1 MLSVSMIALA
11 ATMVSCSKDD
21 NGGNGGNGGN
31 NKPEPETWAGTWEIT
46 SSQTLTWEEAGQY
59 VEPAFSNTEKTGT
72 LIIVED
78 TDGYMIY
85 GLSPDFDAML
95 TEIMKEPYSI
105 PALGEENANGE
116 LEIMSGYTPLG
127 GADENGDYFAWAVV
141 SDNNYTIT
149 GIFPA
154 YTFELVGETTGIP
167 YSGTLTDGTNFTV
180 ASIDIYGLNES
191 TNGVGIYTTE
201 SYAGD
206 ITLTF
211 VSDEVSASTASKAAL
226 STLNPDF
233 KMVYPAKVAKVA
245 VAR

>member
-46 SSQTLTWEEAGQY
+46 SSHTMAFTDSGVAFEE
-59 VEPAFSNTEKTGT
+59 TEKTGT
-72 LIIVED
+72 ITIVDAEEIMGED
-78 TDGYMIY
+78 YAGLYVITGWSTEPTNADAIAMGVLSEDDNTSLWVMSGIQIENPDAEGYYRAWAGVGTDGMI
-85 GLSPDFDAML
+85 
-95 TEIMKEPYSI
+95 I
-105 PALGEENANGE
+105 
-116 LEIMSGYTPLG
+116 SGQY
-127 GADENGDYFAWAVV
+127 
-141 SDNNYTIT
+141 
-149 GIFPA
+149 PA
-154 YTFELVGETTGIP
+154 YTFEFDGETAGIP
-167 YSGTLTDGTNFTV
+167 YEGELQGGGTFTINAFDLFAFNDSEPTKV
-180 ASIDIYGLNES
+180 WITAE
-191 TNGVGIYTTE
+191 E

>member
-46 SSQTLTWEEAGQY
+46 SSHTMVFTGSAMEFEE
-59 VEPAFSNTEKTGT
+59 TEKTGT
-72 LIIVED
+72 ITI
-78 TDGYMIY
+78 M
-85 GLSPDFDAML
+85 DAA
-95 TEIMKEPYSI
+95 EIMGEDYAGIYVITGWSTEPT
-105 PALGEENANGE
+105 NADAIAMGILSEDDNTS
-116 LEIMSGYTPLG
+116 LWVMSGIQINEPDAEGY
-127 GADENGDYFAWAVV
+127 YKVWAGVD
-141 SDNNYTIT
+141 SDGMIVT
-149 GIFPA
+149 GQYPA
-154 YTFELVGETTGIP
+154 YTFEFDGETAGIP
-167 YSGTLTDGTNFTV
+167 FEGELQSGGTFITNALDVFE
-180 ASIDIYGLNES
+180 LNDNNP
-191 TNGVGIYTTE
+191 TNVWITAEE